1 MSTIPFPGVLQL
13 KVDQDDPD
21 NPGKFTVQ
29 IPVETLA
36 ATERSAR
43 GPLRRASQGALAP
56 ASALAGGPA
65 VVRTITLSKNPDTT
79 GGTGA
84 GDLLLQLADAVRA
97 IVTAATSQDEVM
109 RIAAYL
115 LSGDSVRLT
124 GTYTPP
130 ADRAVVPSAAASAGG
145 APAGAPAVAQR
156 IRTIGVGAPSLADPA
171 RADSTSL
178 AVPDARGVASLQ
190 TDTLGVATPAPDP
203 TGDAITDRS
212 GVVGDDRMFGAVT
225 PVSMRRSSLPLTAD
239 VALWILIKRNAE
251 LLSWEN
257 YTRNLDLLFF
267 SSGTVD
273 ERPLYPG
280 AARLSRRRFLPFT
293 DTDAYRALK
302 VATEAFVVTWGAVV
316 HDGTDNAKVMALL
329 QGDDRARLLA
339 NERLGLKL
347 TDKDVKALAKMYLTE
362 HQNLNESPSVPYL
375 ERIVSQLQGTG
386 AGDIAQ
392 SAQDA
397 LVVQQRE
404 NPDFGPCHET
414 CLWLTAW
421 NNDISAKLMHPP
433 LIELIWSYWMEE
445 LQLVQTMNAVSRRFQ
460 NISSGPR
467 DPLAQLELDSLRP
480 LNNLIWGWVQDEQH
494 RLPIERRAAEYAHQ
508 YGLQLFG
515 RAVPK
520 MRTADNRSKF
530 LEAFHT
536 LLNQCVPFFRQSD
549 DTTVVPDGFPILN
562 ALREVHLILS
572 EGAHNQFL
580 DLPTT
585 SRIEMMMQQWLLARP
600 EFREYLPRRA
610 MVAYPEPWMHS
621 VESMRKLQGWGDTN
635 TFQFWQLATMG
646 EQIVSSIRWGDWNSI
661 NDPAN
666 AANWATFFRP
676 EIQAYIHSYRAVTGV
691 DVSAEPVDVQVPGI
705 HLLRRLRE
713 RRNNLAA

>member
-13 KVDQDDPD
+13 KVDQDDPGNLD
-21 NPGKFTVQ
+21 KFTVQ
-29 IPVETLA
+29 IPIETLA
-36 ATERSAR
+36 ATERSAK
-43 GPLRRASQGALAP
+43 GPLRRASQGAIGP
-56 ASALAGGPA
+56 ATAVAGGPA
-65 VVRTITLSKNPDTT
+65 VVRTITLSKNPDTA
-79 GGTGA
+79 GSTGA
-84 GDLLLQLADAVRA
+84 GDLLLQLADALKGF
-97 IVTAATSQDEVM
+97 ATSATSPNDIM
-109 RIAAYL
+109 RMAGHL
-115 LSGDSVRLT
+115 LAGDSVKLT
-124 GTYTPP
+124 GTYTP
-130 ADRAVVPSAAASAGG
+130 AAAAADTATAVPASG
-145 APAGAPAVAQR
+145 APRTQTVKVAMRELAKPA
-156 IRTIGVGAPSLADPA
+156 LAE
-171 RADSTSL
+171 STSL
-178 AVPDARGVASLQ
+178 AVTSDKAMVKKSEFSSHI
-190 TDTLGVATPAPDP
+190 TLPRDDD
-203 TGDAITDRS
+203 TGDEIAERS
-212 GVVGDDRMFGAVT
+212 GVVEDDTMFGAVT
-225 PVSMRRSSLPLTAD
+225 PVTMRRSTMPLTAD

-251 LLSWEN
+251 MLSWDN
-257 YTRNLDLLFF
+257 YARNLDLLFF
-267 SSGTVD
+267 TGKTVD
-273 ERPLYPG
+273 DMPLYPG

-316 HDGTDNAKVMALL
+316 QDGTETAKVMALL
-329 QGDDRARLLA
+329 QGDDTARLLA

-347 TDKDVKALAKMYLTE
+347 TALDVDNLAKMYLTE
-362 HQNLNESPSVPYL
+362 KRNLNESPSVPYL
-375 ERIVSQLQGTG
+375 ERIVNQLQGTG
-386 AGDIAQ
+386 AGDVAQ
-392 SAQDA
+392 AAADA
-397 LVVQQRE
+397 LAHQQQE
-404 NPDFGPCHET
+404 QQDMGPCHEK
-414 CLWLTAW
+414 CLWLTQW
-421 NNDISAKLMHPP
+421 NNNFSAKLMHPP

-460 NISSGPR
+460 NVSGGPR

-520 MRTADNRSKF
+520 VRTADNRSKF

-536 LLNQCVPFFRQSD
+536 LLNLCVPFFRQSD
-549 DTTVVPDGFPILN
+549 DTTVVPDGFPLLN

-713 RRNNLAA
+713 RRGNLAA

>member
-36 ATERSAR
+36 ATERSAK
-43 GPLRRASQGALAP
+43 GPLRRASHAAAGP
-56 ASALAGGPA
+56 ASVVAGGPA
-65 VVRTITLSKNPDTT
+65 LVRTITLFANPETT
-79 GGTGA
+79 SETSA
-84 GDLLLQLADAVRA
+84 GDLLVQLADAIKG
-97 IVTAATSQDEVM
+97 IVTSQTSPTDVM
-109 RIAAYL
+109 RIAGHL
-115 LSGDSVRLT
+115 LSGDSVKLT
-124 GTYTPP
+124 GTHTPP
-130 ADRAVVPSAAASAGG
+130 ATSAAVSVAAAQAASASTI
-145 APAGAPAVAQR
+145 AMATRNPLNPLNPMNPA
-156 IRTIGVGAPSLADPA
+156 LAE
-171 RADSTSL
+171 STSL
-178 AVPDARGVASLQ
+178 AV
-190 TDTLGVATPAPDP
+190 APDRAMTVRDE
-203 TGDAITDRS
+203 TGTQIALPVDDDAGDEIAERS
-212 GVVGDDRMFGAVT
+212 GVVDDKSLFGVVT
-225 PVSMRRSSLPLTAD
+225 PVTMRRSTLPLTAD
-239 VALWILIKRNAE
+239 VALWILIKRNADT
-251 LLSWEN
+251 LSWDN

-267 SSGTVD
+267 PDPKAKGKQ
-273 ERPLYPG
+273 PQLYPE
-280 AARLSRRRFLPFT
+280 ASRLSHRRFLPFT

-316 HDGTDNAKVMALL
+316 PGGPESAKVITLL
-329 QGDDRARLLA
+329 QGDDSARLLA

-347 TDKDVKALAKMYLTE
+347 SPMDVKDLAKMYLTE
-362 HQNLNESPSVPYL
+362 NRDLNESPSVPYL
-375 ERIVSQLQGTG
+375 ERIVNQLQGTG
-386 AGDIAQ
+386 AGEVAQ
-392 SAQDA
+392 AAQA
-397 LVVQQRE
+397 VVYEQGGMGCNE
-404 NPDFGPCHET
+404 K
-414 CLWLTAW
+414 CLWLTQW
-421 NNDISAKLMHPP
+421 NNDFSAKLMHPP

-520 MRTADNRSKF
+520 VRTADNRSRF
-530 LEAFHT
+530 LGAFHT
-536 LLNQCVPFFRQSD
+536 LLNLCVPFFRQAD

-705 HLLRRLRE
+705 HLMRRLRE
-713 RRNNLAA
+713 RRGSLAA